1 MGGKGAA
8 VPDGVGRGYIYD
20 ESGILRRCQL
30 TFDGF
35 ELEQTCPRGVCLLKS
50 REERVWSWHTRAVEG
65 GRRDAVA
72 SRTAVEME
80 FQPAVTTLSMLTLAS
95 NSLIQKTSLVRM
107 ES

>member
-1 MGGKGAA
+1 MQVVHCCCHSSIRIVCDGFPGRRIDNPNHASLGMGGKGAV

-50 REERVWSWHTRAVEG
+50 REERVWSWHARAVEG

-72 SRTAVEME
+72 SR
-80 FQPAVTTLSMLTLAS
+80 PL
-95 NSLIQKTSLVRM
+95 
-107 ES
+107 